1 MASRPPPDFAP
12 LLAGLGHALRRRRLP
27 FMFIGGQAVLLHGAP
42 RLTHDV
48 DVTVGVSP
56 DQVAEVLAACEE
68 LDIEVIVADPAGFA
82 AETFVCPARHP
93 PTGVRVD
100 FIFSNTRYEHGAI
113 ARAVDVE
120 LAGETLPF
128 AAAEDLLLLK
138 LFAGRP
144 RDLEDARSI
153 VRRQQGRLDWPY
165 LKRWAEEFSRVDGRE
180 ELPRL
185 LQGLRSFDA

>member
-12 LLAGLGHALRRRRLP
+12 LLAGLARALRRRRLP
-27 FMFIGGQAVLLHGAP
+27 FMFVGGQAVLLHGAP

-48 DVTVGVSP
+48 DITVGASP
-56 DQVAEVLAACEE
+56 EQVAEVLAACEK
-68 LDIEVIVADPAGFA
+68 LALEVVVADPAGFA

-100 FIFSNTRYEHGAI
+100 FILSNTRYEHGAI
-113 ARAVDVE
+113 ARAVDVD

-138 LFAGRP
+138 LVAGRP
-144 RDLEDARSI
+144 LDLEDARSI
-153 VRRQQGRLDWPY
+153 VRRQQGRLHWPY
-165 LKRWAEEFSRVDGRE
+165 LEQWADEFPRVDGRE

-185 LQGLRSFDA
+185 LQGLRSLDA